1 MRYYISLLFVCFTF
15 FLATV
20 NAAEQRPEVLT
31 AQEQQHALS
40 QLKEPMYKPLLER
53 YVLDELKAVRQ
64 DQQKLREDVTK
75 QVTHAQLDTADRA
88 ITYTTDT
95 INNVFFII
103 TATASI
109 LVLVGWNSLRDVKNK
124 VEDIVNTRVSVITD
138 EYEDRLKILE
148 EKLRVRSEEIL
159 SNQERISVTNE
170 VHSLWMRANLESDF
184 ANKIEIFDEILKRK
198 PEDVEAIAYKADALL
213 EINETAQA
221 IELCNQA
228 IDIDSDYGYA
238 YWQRACAYALT
249 HKHADALADIKMAL
263 DYSPNLRNE
272 LLHES
277 AFASL
282 HDNDSFNT
290 IVEPVK
296 LCWTTIKFIVCCIQC
311 VLTFKI

>member
-1 MRYYISLLFVCFTF
+1 MRYYLSVLFVCLTLFSGI
-15 FLATV
+15 V
-20 NAAEQRPEVLT
+20 NSAEKQPASPT
-31 AQEQQHALS
+31 AQQEQQALQ
-40 QLKEPMYKPLLER
+40 QLKEPMYKPLMER
-53 YVLDELKAVRQ
+53 YILDELKAVRQ

-88 ITYTTDT
+88 LTYTTDT

-138 EYEDRLKILE
+138 EHEDRLKILE

-184 ANKIEIFDEILKRK
+184 ANKIEIFDEILNRK

-263 DYSPNLRNE
+263 EYSPNLRNE

-290 IVEPVK
+290 IVAGEV
-296 LCWTTIKFIVCCIQC
+296 V
-311 VLTFKI
+311 

>member
-1 MRYYISLLFVCFTF
+1 MRFYISILFICFFSLLNT
-15 FLATV
+15 A
-20 NAAEQRPEVLT
+20 N
-31 AQEQQHALS
+31 AQESAAPTEQQQQQALK
-40 QLKEPMYKPLLER
+40 QLTEPMYKPLLER
-53 YVLDELKAVRQ
+53 YILDELKAVRQ
-64 DQQKLREDVTK
+64 DQQQLREDVTK

-88 ITYTTDT
+88 LIYTTDT

-213 EINETAQA
+213 ELNETAKA

-238 YWQRACAYALT
+238 YWQRACAYALI

-282 HDNDSFNT
+282 HDNDSFNA
-290 IVEPVK
+290 IVAGS
-296 LCWTTIKFIVCCIQC
+296 
-311 VLTFKI
+311 

>member
-1 MRYYISLLFVCFTF
+1 MRYYLSVLFVYLTLFSGI
-15 FLATV
+15 V
-20 NAAEQRPEVLT
+20 SSAEKQPASPT
-31 AQEQQHALS
+31 AQQEQQALQ
-40 QLKEPMYKPLLER
+40 QLKEPMYKPLMER
-53 YVLDELKAVRQ
+53 YILDELKAVRQ

-88 ITYTTDT
+88 LTYTTDT

-184 ANKIEIFDEILKRK
+184 ANKIEIFDEILNRK

-263 DYSPNLRNE
+263 EYSPNLRNE

-290 IVEPVK
+290 IVAGEV
-296 LCWTTIKFIVCCIQC
+296 V
-311 VLTFKI
+311 

>member
-1 MRYYISLLFVCFTF
+1 MLMRYYFYLLCICFTL
-15 FLATV
+15 FLTSA
-20 NAAEQRPEVLT
+20 NAAEQQTEAPSKI
-31 AQEQQHALS
+31 QEQQALE
-40 QLKEPMYKPLLER
+40 QLKEPMYKPLMER
-53 YVLDELKAVRQ
+53 YILDELKAVRQ

-88 ITYTTDT
+88 LTYTTDT

-138 EYEDRLKILE
+138 EYEERLKVLE

-159 SNQERISVTNE
+159 SNQERISITNE
-170 VHSLWMRANLESDF
+170 VHSLWMRANLESDY

-213 EINETAQA
+213 EINQTAKA
-221 IELCNQA
+221 IDLCNQA

-238 YWQRACAYALT
+238 YWQRACAFALI
-249 HKHADALADIKMAL
+249 HEHADALADIKMAL
-263 DYSPNLRNE
+263 EYSPNLRNE

-282 HDNDSFNT
+282 HDNNSFNT
-290 IVEPVK
+290 IVAGE
-296 LCWTTIKFIVCCIQC
+296 
-311 VLTFKI
+311 

>member
-1 MRYYISLLFVCFTF
+1 MRFYLSILFVCFFALINT
-15 FLATV
+15 A
-20 NAAEQRPEVLT
+20 T
-31 AQEQQHALS
+31 AQDSVAPTENEQQQALE

-53 YVLDELKAVRQ
+53 YILDELKAVRQ
-64 DQQKLREDVTK
+64 DQQQLREDVTK

-88 ITYTTDT
+88 LIYTTDT

-138 EYEDRLKILE
+138 EYEDRLKVLE

-213 EINETAQA
+213 ELNETAKA

-249 HKHADALADIKMAL
+249 YKHADALADIKMAL

-290 IVEPVK
+290 IVAGS
-296 LCWTTIKFIVCCIQC
+296 
-311 VLTFKI
+311 

>member
-1 MRYYISLLFVCFTF
+1 
-15 FLATV
+15 V
-20 NAAEQRPEVLT
+20 NAAEQKANVLT
-31 AQEQQHALS
+31 AQEQQQELNR
-40 QLKEPMYKPLLER
+40 LKEPMYKPLLER

-138 EYEDRLKILE
+138 EYEERLKILE

-282 HDNDSFNT
+282 HDNESFNT
-290 IVEPVK
+290 IVAGEPV
-296 LCWTTIKFIVCCIQC
+296 
-311 VLTFKI
+311 

>member
-1 MRYYISLLFVCFTF
+1 MRYYFYLLCICFTL
-15 FLATV
+15 FLTTA
-20 NAAEQRPEVLT
+20 NAAEQQTEAPSKL
-31 AQEQQHALS
+31 QEQQALD
-40 QLKEPMYKPLLER
+40 QLKEPMYKPLMER
-53 YVLDELKAVRQ
+53 YILDELKAVRQ

-88 ITYTTDT
+88 LTYTTDT

-159 SNQERISVTNE
+159 SNQERISITNE
-170 VHSLWMRANLESDF
+170 VHSLWMRANLESDY

-213 EINETAQA
+213 EINQTAKA
-221 IELCNQA
+221 IDLCNQA

-238 YWQRACAYALT
+238 YWQRACAFALI
-249 HKHADALADIKMAL
+249 HEHADALADIKMAL
-263 DYSPNLRNE
+263 EYSPNLRNE

-282 HDNDSFNT
+282 HDNNSFNT
-290 IVEPVK
+290 IVAGE
-296 LCWTTIKFIVCCIQC
+296 
-311 VLTFKI
+311 

>member
-1 MRYYISLLFVCFTF
+1 MRYFLLLLFICVTF
-15 FLATV
+15 NSTSII
-20 NAAEQRPEVLT
+20 AAEDDPFSAPT
-31 AQEQQHALS
+31 EQQQNQAVDGLAA
-40 QLKEPMYKPLLER
+40 PMYKPLMER
-53 YVLDELKAVRQ
+53 YILDELRAVRQ

-213 EINETAQA
+213 EINDTAQA

-228 IDIDSDYGYA
+228 IEIDSDYGYA
-238 YWQRACAYALT
+238 YWQRACAYALI
-249 HKHADALADIKMAL
+249 HEHADALADIKMAL

-282 HDNDSFNT
+282 HDNESFNEILSAT
-290 IVEPVK
+290 SV
-296 LCWTTIKFIVCCIQC
+296 
-311 VLTFKI
+311 

>member
-88 ITYTTDT
+88 LTYTTDT

-238 YWQRACAYALT
+238 YWQRACAFALI
-249 HKHADALADIKMAL
+249 HEHADALADIKMAL

-282 HDNDSFNT
+282 HDNESFNT
-290 IVEPVK
+290 IVAGEASG
-296 LCWTTIKFIVCCIQC
+296 IQ
-311 VLTFKI
+311 LNL

>member
-1 MRYYISLLFVCFTF
+1 M
-15 FLATV
+15 A
-20 NAAEQRPEVLT
+20 NAAEQQTEAPSKL
-31 AQEQQHALS
+31 QEQQALE
-40 QLKEPMYKPLLER
+40 QLKEPMYKPLMER
-53 YVLDELKAVRQ
+53 YILDELKAVRQ

-88 ITYTTDT
+88 LTYTTDT

-138 EYEDRLKILE
+138 EYEERLKVLE

-159 SNQERISVTNE
+159 SNQERISITNE
-170 VHSLWMRANLESDF
+170 VHSLWMRANLESDY

-213 EINETAQA
+213 EINQTAKA
-221 IELCNQA
+221 IDLCNQA

-238 YWQRACAYALT
+238 YWQRACAFALI
-249 HKHADALADIKMAL
+249 HEHADALADIKMAL
-263 DYSPNLRNE
+263 EYSPNLRNE

-282 HDNDSFNT
+282 HDNNSFNT
-290 IVEPVK
+290 IVAGE
-296 LCWTTIKFIVCCIQC
+296 
-311 VLTFKI
+311 

>member
-1 MRYYISLLFVCFTF
+1 MLMRYYFYLLYIFFTL
-15 FLATV
+15 FLTSA
-20 NAAEQRPEVLT
+20 NAAEQQTEAPSKL
-31 AQEQQHALS
+31 QEQQALE
-40 QLKEPMYKPLLER
+40 QLKEPMYKPLMER
-53 YVLDELKAVRQ
+53 YILDELKAVRQ

-88 ITYTTDT
+88 LTYTTDT

-138 EYEDRLKILE
+138 EYEERLKVLE

-159 SNQERISVTNE
+159 SNQERISITNE
-170 VHSLWMRANLESDF
+170 VHSLWMRANLESDY

-213 EINETAQA
+213 EINQTAKA
-221 IELCNQA
+221 IDLCNQA

-238 YWQRACAYALT
+238 YWQRACAFALI
-249 HKHADALADIKMAL
+249 HEHADALADIKMAL
-263 DYSPNLRNE
+263 EYSPNLRNE

-282 HDNDSFNT
+282 HDNNSFNT
-290 IVEPVK
+290 IVAGE
-296 LCWTTIKFIVCCIQC
+296 
-311 VLTFKI
+311 

>member
-1 MRYYISLLFVCFTF
+1 MRYYISLLFVCFT
-15 FLATV
+15 LLSATV
-20 NAAEQRPEVLT
+20 NAAEQKANVLT
-31 AQEQQHALS
+31 AQEQQQELNR
-40 QLKEPMYKPLLER
+40 LKEPMYKPLLER

-75 QVTHAQLDTADRA
+75 QVAHAQLDTADRA

-184 ANKIEIFDEILKRK
+184 ANKIEIFDEILQRK

-282 HDNDSFNT
+282 HDNESFNT
-290 IVEPVK
+290 IVAGEPV
-296 LCWTTIKFIVCCIQC
+296 
-311 VLTFKI
+311 

>member
-1 MRYYISLLFVCFTF
+1 MRYYLSVLFVCLNLFSGI
-15 FLATV
+15 V
-20 NAAEQRPEVLT
+20 NSAEEQPASPT
-31 AQEQQHALS
+31 AQQEQQALQ
-40 QLKEPMYKPLLER
+40 QLKEPMYKPLMER
-53 YVLDELKAVRQ
+53 YILDELKAVRQ

-88 ITYTTDT
+88 LTYTTDT

-184 ANKIEIFDEILKRK
+184 ANKIEIFDEILNRK

-263 DYSPNLRNE
+263 EYSPNLRNE

-290 IVEPVK
+290 IVAGEV
-296 LCWTTIKFIVCCIQC
+296 V
-311 VLTFKI
+311 

>member
-1 MRYYISLLFVCFTF
+1 MRHFLLILILTCIFTVS
-15 FLATV
+15 AKSQANTPS
-20 NAAEQRPEVLT
+20 QK
-31 AQEQQHALS
+31 EQQDALNE
-40 QLKEPMYKPLLER
+40 LTEPMYKPLLER
-53 YVLDELKAVRQ
+53 YILDELKSVRQ

-88 ITYTTDT
+88 LIYTTDT

-124 VEDIVNTRVSVITD
+124 VEDIVNTRVSVITN
-138 EYEDRLKILE
+138 EYEDRLKTLE

-159 SNQERISVTNE
+159 SNQERISITNE
-170 VHSLWMRANLESDF
+170 IHSLWMRANLESDF
-184 ANKIEIFDEILKRK
+184 ANKIEIFDEILQRK

-213 EINETAQA
+213 ELNETAQA

-228 IDIDSDYGYA
+228 IEMDSGYGYA

-249 HKHADALADIKMAL
+249 HKHDDALADITMAL
-263 DYSPNLRNE
+263 EHSPNLRNE

-282 HDNDSFNT
+282 HDNESFNA
-290 IVEPVK
+290 IVSNPDTANVS
-296 LCWTTIKFIVCCIQC
+296 
-311 VLTFKI
+311 

>member
-1 MRYYISLLFVCFTF
+1 MLKLLLQLIKLGVRMRYYISLLFICFTF
-15 FLATV
+15 FSGITS
-20 NAAEQRPEVLT
+20 AAEQRADALT
-31 AQEQQHALS
+31 EQDKHQALD

-290 IVEPVK
+290 IVEGEQV
-296 LCWTTIKFIVCCIQC
+296 
-311 VLTFKI
+311 

>member
-1 MRYYISLLFVCFTF
+1 MLMRYYFYLLYIFFTL
-15 FLATV
+15 FLTSA
-20 NAAEQRPEVLT
+20 NAAEQQTEAPSKL
-31 AQEQQHALS
+31 QEQQALE
-40 QLKEPMYKPLLER
+40 QLKEPMYKPLMER
-53 YVLDELKAVRQ
+53 YILDELKAVRQ

-88 ITYTTDT
+88 LTYTTDT

-159 SNQERISVTNE
+159 SNQERISITNE
-170 VHSLWMRANLESDF
+170 VHSLWMRANLESDY

-213 EINETAQA
+213 EINQTAKA
-221 IELCNQA
+221 IDLCNQA

-238 YWQRACAYALT
+238 YWQRACAFALI
-249 HKHADALADIKMAL
+249 HEHADALADIKMAL
-263 DYSPNLRNE
+263 EYSPNLRNE

-282 HDNDSFNT
+282 HDNNSFNT
-290 IVEPVK
+290 IVAGE
-296 LCWTTIKFIVCCIQC
+296 
-311 VLTFKI
+311 

>member
-1 MRYYISLLFVCFTF
+1 MRFYITILFVCFVS
-15 FLATV
+15 LLNTV
-20 NAAEQRPEVLT
+20 NAQESAAPTE
-31 AQEQQHALS
+31 EQQQQALA
-40 QLKEPMYKPLLER
+40 QLNEPMYKPLLER
-53 YVLDELKAVRQ
+53 YILDELKAVRQ
-64 DQQKLREDVTK
+64 DQQQLREDVTK

-88 ITYTTDT
+88 LIYTTDT

-184 ANKIEIFDEILKRK
+184 ANKIERFDEILKRK

-213 EINETAQA
+213 ELNETAKA

-263 DYSPNLRNE
+263 EYSPNLRNE

-290 IVEPVK
+290 IVAGS
-296 LCWTTIKFIVCCIQC
+296 
-311 VLTFKI
+311 

>member
-1 MRYYISLLFVCFTF
+1 MRFYLSILFVCFFAFINT
-15 FLATV
+15 A
-20 NAAEQRPEVLT
+20 T
-31 AQEQQHALS
+31 AQESVAPSENEQQQALE

-53 YVLDELKAVRQ
+53 YILDELKAVRQ
-64 DQQKLREDVTK
+64 DQQQLREDVTK

-88 ITYTTDT
+88 LIYTTDT

-138 EYEDRLKILE
+138 EYEDRLKVLE

-213 EINETAQA
+213 ELNETAKA

-249 HKHADALADIKMAL
+249 YKHADALADIKMAL

-290 IVEPVK
+290 IVAGS
-296 LCWTTIKFIVCCIQC
+296 
-311 VLTFKI
+311 

>member
-1 MRYYISLLFVCFTF
+1 MRYYLSVLFVCLTLFSGI
-15 FLATV
+15 V
-20 NAAEQRPEVLT
+20 NSAEKQPASPT
-31 AQEQQHALS
+31 AQQEQQALQ
-40 QLKEPMYKPLLER
+40 QLKEPMYKPLMER
-53 YVLDELKAVRQ
+53 YILDELKAVRQ

-88 ITYTTDT
+88 LTYTTDT

-184 ANKIEIFDEILKRK
+184 ANKIEIFDEILNRK

-263 DYSPNLRNE
+263 EYSPNLRNE

-290 IVEPVK
+290 IVAGEV
-296 LCWTTIKFIVCCIQC
+296 I
-311 VLTFKI
+311 

>member
-1 MRYYISLLFVCFTF
+1 MRFYITILFVCFVS
-15 FLATV
+15 LLNTV
-20 NAAEQRPEVLT
+20 NAQESAAPTE
-31 AQEQQHALS
+31 EQQQQALA
-40 QLKEPMYKPLLER
+40 QLNEPMYKPLLER
-53 YVLDELKAVRQ
+53 YILDELKAVRQ
-64 DQQKLREDVTK
+64 DQQQLREDVTK

-88 ITYTTDT
+88 LIYTTDT

-213 EINETAQA
+213 ELNETAKA

-263 DYSPNLRNE
+263 EYSPNFRNE

-290 IVEPVK
+290 IVAGS
-296 LCWTTIKFIVCCIQC
+296 
-311 VLTFKI
+311 

>member
-1 MRYYISLLFVCFTF
+1 MRYYLSVLFVCLTLFSGI
-15 FLATV
+15 V
-20 NAAEQRPEVLT
+20 NSAEKQPASPT
-31 AQEQQHALS
+31 AQQEQQALQ
-40 QLKEPMYKPLLER
+40 QLKEPMYKPLMER
-53 YVLDELKAVRQ
+53 YILDELKAVRQ

-88 ITYTTDT
+88 LTYTTDT

-124 VEDIVNTRVSVITD
+124 VEDIVNTRASVITD

-184 ANKIEIFDEILKRK
+184 ANKIEIFDEILNRK

-263 DYSPNLRNE
+263 EYSPNLRNE

-290 IVEPVK
+290 IVAGEV
-296 LCWTTIKFIVCCIQC
+296 V
-311 VLTFKI
+311 

>member
-1 MRYYISLLFVCFTF
+1 MRFYFLLFIVFIGASSAVQAADKNT
-15 FLATV
+15 AT
-20 NAAEQRPEVLT
+20 LD
-31 AQEQQHALS
+31 EQQQRELA

-53 YVLDELKAVRQ
+53 YILDELKSVRQ
-64 DQQKLREDVTK
+64 DQQKLREDLTK

-88 ITYTTDT
+88 LTYTTDT

-213 EINETAQA
+213 ELNETEQA

-249 HKHADALADIKMAL
+249 HEHADALADIKMSL
-263 DYSPNLRNE
+263 EYSPNLRNE

-282 HDNDSFNT
+282 HDNESFNA
-290 IVEPVK
+290 IVSNEA
-296 LCWTTIKFIVCCIQC
+296 
-311 VLTFKI
+311 

>member
-1 MRYYISLLFVCFTF
+1 MRYYLSVLFVCLTLFSGI
-15 FLATV
+15 V
-20 NAAEQRPEVLT
+20 SSAEKQPASPT
-31 AQEQQHALS
+31 AQQEQQALQ
-40 QLKEPMYKPLLER
+40 QLKEPMYKPLMER
-53 YVLDELKAVRQ
+53 YILDELKAVRQ

-88 ITYTTDT
+88 LTYTTDT

-184 ANKIEIFDEILKRK
+184 ANKIEIFDEILNRK

-263 DYSPNLRNE
+263 EYSPNLRNE

-290 IVEPVK
+290 IVAGEV
-296 LCWTTIKFIVCCIQC
+296 V
-311 VLTFKI
+311 

>member
-1 MRYYISLLFVCFTF
+1 MRFYISILFICFFSLLN
-15 FLATV
+15 TV
-20 NAAEQRPEVLT
+20 NAQESAAPT
-31 AQEQQHALS
+31 EQQQQQALA
-40 QLKEPMYKPLLER
+40 QLNEPMYKPLLER
-53 YVLDELKAVRQ
+53 YILDELKAVRQ
-64 DQQKLREDVTK
+64 DQQQLREDVTK

-88 ITYTTDT
+88 LIYTTDT

-213 EINETAQA
+213 ELNETAKA

-282 HDNDSFNT
+282 HDNDSFNA
-290 IVEPVK
+290 IVAGS
-296 LCWTTIKFIVCCIQC
+296 
-311 VLTFKI
+311 

>member
-1 MRYYISLLFVCFTF
+1 MRYYLSVLFVCLTLFSGI
-15 FLATV
+15 V
-20 NAAEQRPEVLT
+20 NSAEKQPASPT
-31 AQEQQHALS
+31 AQQEQQALQ
-40 QLKEPMYKPLLER
+40 QLKEPMYKPLMER
-53 YVLDELKAVRQ
+53 YILDELKAVRQ

-88 ITYTTDT
+88 LTYTTDT

-184 ANKIEIFDEILKRK
+184 ANKIEIFDEILNRK

-263 DYSPNLRNE
+263 EYSPNLRNE

-282 HDNDSFNT
+282 HDNNSFNT
-290 IVEPVK
+290 IVAGEV
-296 LCWTTIKFIVCCIQC
+296 V
-311 VLTFKI
+311 

>member
-1 MRYYISLLFVCFTF
+1 MRYYLSVLFVCLTLFSGI
-15 FLATV
+15 V
-20 NAAEQRPEVLT
+20 NSAEKQPASPT
-31 AQEQQHALS
+31 AQQEQQALQ
-40 QLKEPMYKPLLER
+40 QLKEPMYKPLMER
-53 YVLDELKAVRQ
+53 YILDELKAVRQ

-88 ITYTTDT
+88 LTYTTDT

-184 ANKIEIFDEILKRK
+184 ANKIEIFDEILNRK

-213 EINETAQA
+213 EINETTQA

-263 DYSPNLRNE
+263 EYSPNLRNE

-290 IVEPVK
+290 IVAGEV
-296 LCWTTIKFIVCCIQC
+296 V
-311 VLTFKI
+311 

>member
-1 MRYYISLLFVCFTF
+1 MRFYITILFVCFVS
-15 FLATV
+15 LLNTV
-20 NAAEQRPEVLT
+20 NAQESAAPTE
-31 AQEQQHALS
+31 EQQQQALA
-40 QLKEPMYKPLLER
+40 QLNEPMYKPLLER
-53 YVLDELKAVRQ
+53 YILDELKAVRQ
-64 DQQKLREDVTK
+64 DQQQLREDVTK

-88 ITYTTDT
+88 LIYTTDT
-95 INNVFFII
+95 INKVFFII

-213 EINETAQA
+213 ELNETAKA

-263 DYSPNLRNE
+263 EYSPNLRNE

-290 IVEPVK
+290 IVAGS
-296 LCWTTIKFIVCCIQC
+296 
-311 VLTFKI
+311 

>member
-1 MRYYISLLFVCFTF
+1 MLMRYYFYLLCICFTL
-15 FLATV
+15 FLTLA
-20 NAAEQRPEVLT
+20 NAAEQQTEAPSKL
-31 AQEQQHALS
+31 QEQQALE
-40 QLKEPMYKPLLER
+40 QLKEPMYKPLMER
-53 YVLDELKAVRQ
+53 YILDELKAVRQ

-88 ITYTTDT
+88 LTYTTDT

-159 SNQERISVTNE
+159 SNQERISITNE
-170 VHSLWMRANLESDF
+170 VHSLWMRANLESDY

-213 EINETAQA
+213 EINQTAKA
-221 IELCNQA
+221 IDLCNQA

-238 YWQRACAYALT
+238 YWQRACAFALI
-249 HKHADALADIKMAL
+249 HEHADALADIKMAL
-263 DYSPNLRNE
+263 EYSPNLRNE

-282 HDNDSFNT
+282 HDNNSFNT
-290 IVEPVK
+290 IVAGE
-296 LCWTTIKFIVCCIQC
+296 
-311 VLTFKI
+311 

>member
-1 MRYYISLLFVCFTF
+1 MRYFLLLLFICVTF
-15 FLATV
+15 NSTAII
-20 NAAEQRPEVLT
+20 AAEDDPFSAPT
-31 AQEQQHALS
+31 EQQQNQAVDGLAA
-40 QLKEPMYKPLLER
+40 PMYKPLMER
-53 YVLDELKAVRQ
+53 YILDELRAVRQ

-213 EINETAQA
+213 EINDTAQA

-228 IDIDSDYGYA
+228 IEIDSDYGYA
-238 YWQRACAYALT
+238 YWQRACAYALI
-249 HKHADALADIKMAL
+249 HEHADALADIKMAL

-282 HDNDSFNT
+282 HDNESFNEILSAT
-290 IVEPVK
+290 SV
-296 LCWTTIKFIVCCIQC
+296 
-311 VLTFKI
+311 